1 MYPGGVVPGATR
13 IVVEAAPA
21 PEPFIGR
28 AFGISDGGR
37 GPLAGPG
44 AGLPAA
50 SNIGYFAAV
59 DAPAC
64 VYGFVGTPGPG
75 AYGVPPPGI
84 GFRFP
89 AASNIGTRVGFARFI
104 GDAFGIRDGWFG
116 TSGVLNWVAP
126 PGTCGRAGTPGP
138 GEYVWVIGVG
148 FPAASNIGRGMD
160 EGLPAASNI
169 GTS

>member
-1 MYPGGVVPGATR
+1 
-13 IVVEAAPA
+13 
-21 PEPFIGR
+21 
-28 AFGISDGGR
+28 
-37 GPLAGPG
+37 
-44 AGLPAA
+44 LPAA

-75 AYGVPPPGI
+75 AYGEPPPGI

-89 AASNIGTRVGFARFI
+89 AASNIGTRVGFPRFI
-104 GDAFGIRDGWFG
+104 GDAFGISDGWFG

-169 GTS
+169 GTRGEVDVAGEYPAVATRSAHDIAGIGPAPTDTFGTPAFGPNIG